1 MRIALL
7 MSRLRV
13 EEKWL
18 MAALDQRGVPYDRI
32 DDGEVVFDIDNGPGD
47 WCKYDAVLIRSISYA
62 RGLCASQMLNAWGI
76 PTVNMASVAATCG
89 DKLVTSAA
97 LKQAGV
103 PQPRLRVA
111 FNVEAALKAI
121 EELGYPVVMK
131 PVVGSWGRLLAKI
144 NDRDAAEALLEH
156 KETLG
161 SYQHSVFYIQEY
173 ITKPGRDIRAFVVGD
188 QTVTA
193 IYRKSAHW
201 ITNTAR
207 GGQGEACPVTPELH
221 DICQAAARA
230 VGGGVL
236 AIDVLE
242 DAQRG
247 YLVNEVNHTMEFHTT
262 VPTTGVDIPG
272 FIVDYTV
279 FVAGQKDCR
288 QTLPTTYPI
297 RALAGVSA

>member
-1 MRIALL
+1 

-18 MAALDQRGVPYDRI
+18 MAALDQRGVPYDRV
-32 DDGEVVFDIDNGPGD
+32 DDGEVVFDFDNGPGE

-111 FNVEAALKAI
+111 FTVEAALRAI

-242 DAQRG
+242 DARRG

-288 QTLPTTYPI
+288 QTLPTTHPI

>member
-18 MAALDQRGVPYDRI
+18 MAALDQRGVAFDRI
-32 DDGEVVFDIDNGPGD
+32 DDGEIVFDFDNGPGD
-47 WCKYDAVLIRSISYA
+47 WGKYDVVLVRSISYV
-62 RGLCASQMLNAWGI
+62 RGLYASQMLNAWGI
-76 PTVNMASVAATCG
+76 PTVNMATVAALCG
-89 DKLVTSAA
+89 DKLATSAV

-111 FNVEAALKAI
+111 FTPESALKAI

-156 KETLG
+156 KDTLG

-173 ITKPGRDIRAFVVGD
+173 VTKPGRDIRAFVVGD

-207 GGQGEACPVTPELH
+207 GGQGEVCPVTPELS
-221 DICQAAARA
+221 DICLAAARA

-236 AIDVLE
+236 AVDVFE
-242 DAQRG
+242 DSERG
-247 YLVNEVNHTMEFHTT
+247 LLINEINHTMEYHTT

-272 FIVDYTV
+272 IIVDYCLS
-279 FVAGQKDCR
+279 VAEQRTCGQFE
-288 QTLPTTYPI
+288 PTSYPVK
-297 RALAGVSA
+297 ALMGVSA